1 MQGNLRALQVVHEL
15 GAQLGA
21 TVSDQQTV
29 LHLVSDRSGEQHKGG
44 VDGLLP
50 NRTRGGSQNSEEI
63 DLMHILA
70 WLVKQDG
77 IDLDAI
83 DNRGLTAASK
93 AALHGSLDGA

>member
-1 MQGNLRALQVVHEL
+1 MQGNLRALQAVHEL

-44 VDGLLP
+44 VDP
-50 NRTRGGSQNSEEI
+50 RKTFAGGSQNSEEI

-93 AALHGSLDGA
+93 AALPGSLEGA

>member
-1 MQGNLRALQVVHEL
+1 
-15 GAQLGA
+15 
-21 TVSDQQTV
+21 VSDQQTV

-44 VDGLLP
+44 VDPRKKLQPLP
-50 NRTRGGSQNSEEI
+50 NRTRGGSQNSEES

-70 WLVKQDG
+70 WLVEQDG

-93 AALHGSLDGA
+93 ATLHGSLDGA